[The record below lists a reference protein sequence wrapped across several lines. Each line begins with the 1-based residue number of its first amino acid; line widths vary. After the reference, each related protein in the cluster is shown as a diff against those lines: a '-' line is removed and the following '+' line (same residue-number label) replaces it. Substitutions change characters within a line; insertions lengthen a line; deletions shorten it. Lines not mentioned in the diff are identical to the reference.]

1 MSEKNIDKLFE
12 DGLGDFEMK
21 PSDDLWGKI
30 ANDIGNTYIPDAGSV
45 SGSSASSGA
54 STSSA
59 VKGGASLGAKLL
71 TWKAAVIGLAGAV
84 GITTAAVVLSD
95 SYEVD
100 SSSKNERS
108 LIIDL
113 DEESVKNLKEVE
125 LNSINTDSKRLIN
138 VQKEIEESINTSNNA
153 LSDSRGD
160 SSFDNNE
167 EKELEE
173 SSQVESSNIARKD
186 KEELK
191 NKLEITVVEI
201 WESSIESSEE
211 VNESNKIKKEDS
223 ETVSLNSDKEK
234 ESPEIERVQGNES
247 EVLNSESNSSNEDSN
262 EVVQEDSKS
271 SSEKLKGSSDRSFEY
286 FPNDQGHKMDSFKNG
301 LDIPSLAFYYEPD
314 TSGLLSDS
322 SFVIDET
329 DNSKKSMFS
338 IIKPSFNPVGIYFGL
353 GTSLES
359 TSFKHGEGQFPC
371 KMYSWSFNGNLGY
384 EFKNGLYLGTGL
396 KLMASELISTDDFE
410 FKVFEQ
416 NEEFRITDA
425 YISNGLIETNLS
437 SDWILRNFGR
447 FDEGMY
453 YVEDDEIYEWW
464 EEFNFDDFWE
474 EEDFENEEEYLVYEF
489 NSQMDIVD
497 RVDRTILPFN
507 LGYNYSEG
515 RWSYFGQLNAE
526 IHSVNNWIRDI
537 YFNSELIESYEVK
550 GIRNRAFYGGSV
562 GLGYHLNSGLE
573 LRSSIDLT
581 TGLNQHKHG
590 VIEDIRLNNLRFNLS
605 LRWKI

>member
-21 PSDDLWGKI
+21 PSDDLWDKI
-30 ANDIGNTYIPDAGSV
+30 ANDIGNTYIPDDGSV
-45 SGSSASSGA
+45 SGSSDSLGA
-54 STSSA
+54 STSAA

-84 GITTAAVVLSD
+84 GITTATVVLSD
-95 SYEVD
+95 SYEAG
-100 SSSKNERS
+100 SSIKNESS
-108 LIIDL
+108 LIIDS
-113 DEESVKNLKEVE
+113 DEESVNNLKEFE
-125 LNSINTDSKRLIN
+125 SNSINTAKG
-138 VQKEIEESINTSNNA
+138 NA
-153 LSDSRGD
+153 GLSDSIGD
-160 SSFDNNE
+160 SSIDNNE

-173 SSQVESSNIARKD
+173 ASLESSNIAIKD
-186 KEELK
+186 KEELE
-191 NKLEITVVEI
+191 NKLENTVVEKS
-201 WESSIESSEE
+201 ESSIESSEE
-211 VNESNKIKKEDS
+211 ANKSNKIKNEDS
-223 ETVSLNSDKEK
+223 ETVISNSVKDSNQEK
-234 ESPEIERVQGNES
+234 ESPEIERVKGTES
-247 EVLNSESNSSNEDSN
+247 EETNSESNSSNEDSN
-262 EVVQEDSKS
+262 EAVQEDSKS
-271 SSEKLKGSSDRSFEY
+271 SSEKLKGSSDRSFEH

-314 TSGLLSDS
+314 TSGLLADS

-329 DNSKKSMFS
+329 NKFRKSMFP

-359 TSFKHGEGQFPC
+359 TSFKHVEGQFSN

-384 EFKNGLYLGTGL
+384 EFKNGLYMGTGL

-425 YISNGLIETNLS
+425 YISNGLIETSLS
-437 SDWILRNFGR
+437 SDWILGNIGW
-447 FDEGMY
+447 FD
-453 YVEDDEIYEWW
+453 
-464 EEFNFDDFWE
+464 FDDFWE
-474 EEDFENEEEYLVYEF
+474 EEDDFENEEEYLVYEF
-489 NSQMDIVD
+489 NGQMDIVD

-515 RWSYFGQLNAE
+515 RWSYFGQLNLE
-526 IHSVNNWIRDI
+526 IHSVSNWIRDI
-537 YFNSELIESYEVK
+537 YFNSELIESYDVK
-550 GIRNRAFYGGSV
+550 GIGNRAFYGGSF

-581 TGLNQHKHG
+581 SGLNQHEHG
-590 VIEDIRLNNLRFNLS
+590 VFEDIRLNNLGFNLS
-605 LRWKI
+605 FRFKI